1 MRSSA
6 SVPSVC
12 ARRRHE
18 PSGLSPHAWNRR
30 AKAPPPR
37 AAPRPPRTPAGNALG
52 ARRFVPLQVRRDRR
66 RARATRL
73 GDRRRVETPAR
84 GTVRR
89 SARGTA
95 PCRRKGLAVH
105 AKRVEVSSVSARG
118 CASAARDR
126 PRDGDARRA
135 CVGNDAAVGLGRVRG
150 RNAREKTRET
160 HHLSL
165 ASRSASTRARLAMGR
180 DGTARRRALRTERPE
195 GNWRGGTHLAF
206 SGWKSRRLLRLP
218 APHEGAVARVR
229 LPPAARGMG
238 KQNATAAAEATT
250 GPLSGVD
257 VRFSPGACRAMST
270 KPIARLASPDD
281 GTTRPS
287 PTTRPDLPCPCFL
300 S

>member
-30 AKAPPPR
+30 AKDAAAR
-37 AAPRPPRTPAGNALG
+37 AAASAANAGRKRSGPAALFLSRSAATAA
-52 ARRFVPLQVRRDRR
+52 ARARHGSGTADAWKPLRAARFGVRRV
-66 RARATRL
+66 
-73 GDRRRVETPAR
+73 GRRRVGGR
-84 GTVRR
+84 VRD
-89 SARGTA
+89 
-95 PCRRKGLAVH
+95 
-105 AKRVEVSSVSARG
+105 AKRVESRRSRRAG
-118 CASAARDR
+118 DASAARDR

-238 KQNATAAAEATT
+238 KQNATAAAKATT

-257 VRFSPGACRAMST
+257 VRFCLVRAARC
-270 KPIARLASPDD
+270 PIGSRASLLPMT
-281 GTTRPS
+281 GRPA
-287 PTTRPDLPCPCFL
+287 PLPRPALTFRALLFL